1 MPIKKYRIEVAT
13 TNELRNKP
21 YLNEVEVSA
30 FTGRA
35 LSTLR
40 NDRFLRRGIP
50 YLKISKRSVRY
61 RTEDVVNFME
71 ARPITFNERGAA

>member
-71 ARPITFNERGAA
+71 ARPISFDEVSE